1 MSSNG
6 EEWGILGKLTAACPN
21 DNPKCTYQGTFKDVL
36 VHYKS
41 CALKTKVECPLCKSF
56 HDRKILVT
64 HMAENCPKRV
74 VECKFCNS
82 DIEAWEKEIHEGSC
96 RHRPGTCNYCLQEF
110 LTNIE
115 LEEEHQPQCPK
126 MPVKCS
132 FYQLGCSF
140 SAARS
145 DVVVHEAS
153 SKHTD
158 MLVEHVC
165 LLKAEN
171 ETKIENRT
179 NVAFERREGFV
190 EPHFVRYD
198 PYGINAFRTSLEGEQ
213 ASAGTRQRDIEERLA
228 AVEEK
233 LRSYQLP
240 FEQLLRSISDL
251 K

>member
-179 NVAFERREGFV
+179 NVAFERRE
-190 EPHFVRYD
+190 
-198 PYGINAFRTSLEGEQ
+198 